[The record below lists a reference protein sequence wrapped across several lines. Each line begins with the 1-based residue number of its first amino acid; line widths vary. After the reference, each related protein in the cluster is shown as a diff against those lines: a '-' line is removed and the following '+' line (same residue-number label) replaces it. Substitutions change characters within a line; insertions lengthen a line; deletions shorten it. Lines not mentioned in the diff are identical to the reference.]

1 MLDTI
6 RIVAEA
12 PNIDYILY
20 HTSYSWGAMRAEG
33 PSISEVASDAAKG
46 LGEVAK
52 ETGKPIVCV
61 ARIPTTEL
69 GMAGTLSF
77 QQSVADAGLPVFN
90 SVRDAAL
97 AVRRTLEWQEARS

>member
-1 MLDTI
+1 
-6 RIVAEA
+6 
-12 PNIDYILY
+12 
-20 HTSYSWGAMRAEG
+20 G
-33 PSISEVASDAAKG
+33 PSIVEVASEAAHK
-46 LGEVAK
+46 LGDVAK

-77 QQSVADAGLPVFN
+77 QRSVAEAGLPVFN

-97 AVRRTLEWQEARS
+97 AVQRLLAWQSNRS